1 MPNQRP
7 LTPRGSPKGLQK
19 FGVYSVF
26 AALPLVQGG
35 CSNLDAIDRRIDR
48 LVKARSESLGG
59 DAVAPL
65 TRKLTSAES
74 GPDSTA
80 DRRARTVTRPP
91 TDNPAAEDLPYAPGD
106 TSPEAV
112 LARLESYA
120 LSPESAQPLD
130 IEGSFR
136 AAQRTGREYRTAEE
150 EYLLAAIRL
159 LIEQHRWGPRLFDDI
174 RANVSGLGDN
184 ADYQSALNVI
194 NELRATQRLPYGGE
208 VEARLITQATQQ
220 LTGVVGE
227 QYEQS
232 TALDLRANVPLLRGA
247 GDVAREDLIQAERDL
262 VYASRG
268 FEDFRRAHL
277 VDIARDYFAL
287 VALASSIAN
296 QERRLESVIALQ
308 ARTTALVQA
317 GRESPFRAR
326 NVEQNV
332 LTSQNALISARENYL
347 LAVDRFKVR
356 LGLPVEA
363 PIRIEPVGLELP
375 DPDVTVTRAAEIA
388 LKYRLDYQN
397 RRDQVDDARRRL
409 DNARNDLL
417 PDLNLTAGTTLN
429 TDKDRGRGRFD
440 FDFRDTD
447 YNAGILLSLPL
458 DRQIERLN
466 MRAAMIDLQ
475 RSVRETE
482 ELRDTIILNARR
494 AVREIDRARNALV
507 LLQKAVEINE
517 LRNEELEL
525 KADETDP
532 QEKLDAENEL
542 LQSRN
547 DYEDALRDL
556 RIAILEYL
564 LQTGQIR
571 VGPDGVFKPLQG
583 MIVRVV
589 ETGAM
594 GRAPGTADPGQPRA
608 VTDPARPSP
617 VTAPENPENP
627 PENREVP
634 PP

>member
-1 MPNQRP
+1 MA
-7 LTPRGSPKGLQK
+7 LAL
-19 FGVYSVF
+19 
-26 AALPLVQGG
+26 AAGG
-35 CSNLDAIDRRIDR
+35 CSNFDAIDRRIDR
-48 LVKARSESLGG
+48 LVKARSDALGG
-59 DAVAPL
+59 EAVAPNA
-65 TRKLTSAES
+65 RKMTDSEA
-74 GPDSTA
+74 GPNSSA
-80 DRRARTVTRPP
+80 DRRARTSTKPAS
-91 TDNPAAEDLPYAPGD
+91 DNPSADELRFAPGD
-106 TSPEAV
+106 TAPEAV

-120 LSPESAQPLD
+120 GMPDSAQPLD
-130 IEGSFR
+130 LEGAFR
-136 AAQRTGREYRTAEE
+136 AAQRTGREYRSAEE

-174 RANVSGLGDN
+174 RANVAGIGDN
-184 ADYQSALNVI
+184 ADYSSALNVI

-220 LTGVVGE
+220 LTGVIGE
-227 QYEQS
+227 QYEQD

-268 FEDFRRAHL
+268 FEDFRRAHM

-287 VALASSIAN
+287 VAQASSIAN
-296 QERRLESVIALQ
+296 QEKRLDSVIALQ
-308 ARTTALVQA
+308 ARTTALVEA
-317 GRESPFRAR
+317 GRDSPFRAR

-332 LTSQNALISARENYL
+332 LTSRNSLIAARENYIL
-347 LAVDRFKVR
+347 SVDRFKVR
-356 LGLPVEA
+356 LGMPVEA

-375 DPDVTVTRAAEIA
+375 DPDVTVTQAAQTA
-388 LKYRLDYQN
+388 LRYRLDFQN
-397 RRDQVDDARRRL
+397 RRDQVDDSRRRL
-409 DNARNDLL
+409 DNAKNDLL
-417 PDLNLTAGTTLN
+417 PDLNLTAGTTFN
-429 TDKDRGRGRFD
+429 TDKDRRRGKFD
-440 FDFRDTD
+440 FDFKDTD

-466 MRAAMIDLQ
+466 VRSAMIDVQ
-475 RSVRETE
+475 RSARETE

-525 KADETDP
+525 KADEVDP

-547 DYEDALRDL
+547 DFQDALRDL

-583 MIVRVV
+583 MVVRVV
-589 ETGAM
+589 ETGDAM
-594 GRAPGTADPGQPRA
+594 PSASSSAPAAPAAQALP
-608 VTDPARPSP
+608 DPARANP
-617 VTAPENPENP
+617 VDPEQNPENP
-627 PENREVP
+627 PQNADSP

>member
-1 MPNQRP
+1 MPNHPQPHRAEP
-7 LTPRGSPKGLQK
+7 TPSRRLFGLC
-19 FGVYSVF
+19 SVF
-26 AALPLVQGG
+26 AASTLLTLQGG
-35 CSNLDAIDRRIDR
+35 CANFDSIDRRIDR
-48 LVKARSESLGG
+48 LVKARSDALGG
-59 DAVAPL
+59 GAVAPNA
-65 TRKLTSAES
+65 RKLTDAEA
-74 GPDSTA
+74 GPASSA
-80 DRRARTVTRPP
+80 DRKARTSTTPSS
-91 TDNPAAEDLPYAPGD
+91 DNPSADELRYAPGNTD
-106 TSPEAV
+106 PEAV

-120 LSPESAQPLD
+120 GTPESAQPLD
-130 IEGSFR
+130 LEGAFR
-136 AAQRTGREYRTAEE
+136 TAQRSGREYRSAEE

-159 LIEQHRWGPRLFDDI
+159 LIEQHQWGPRLFDDI

-184 ADYQSALNVI
+184 ADYDSALNVI

-262 VYASRG
+262 IYASRG
-268 FEDFRRAHL
+268 FEDFRRSHM

-287 VALASSIAN
+287 VAQASSIAN
-296 QERRLESVIALQ
+296 QEKRLQSVIALQ
-308 ARTTALVQA
+308 ARTTALVEA

-332 LTSQNALISARENYL
+332 LTSRNSLIAARENYIL
-347 LAVDRFKVR
+347 SVDRFKVR
-356 LGLPVEA
+356 LGMPVEA

-375 DPDVTVTRAAEIA
+375 DPDVTVVQAAETA
-388 LKYRLDYQN
+388 LRYRLDLQN
-397 RRDQVDDARRRL
+397 RRDQVDDSRRRL
-409 DNARNDLL
+409 ENAKNDLL
-417 PDLNLTAGTTLN
+417 PDLNLTAGSTLN
-429 TDKDRGRGRFD
+429 TDKDRRRGKFD
-440 FDFRDTD
+440 FDFNDTD

-466 MRAAMIDLQ
+466 VRSAMIDLQ
-475 RSVRETE
+475 RSARETE

-494 AVREIDRARNALV
+494 AVREIDRARNALL

-547 DYEDALRDL
+547 DFEDALRDL

-583 MIVRVV
+583 MVVRVV
-589 ETGAM
+589 GPQ
-594 GRAPGTADPGQPRA
+594 GSGQSPSPDQATTTPAR
-608 VTDPARPSP
+608 TDPVS
-617 VTAPENPENP
+617 TPENAEKSPENTQI
-627 PENREVP
+627 P